1 MLLVRFIN
9 FITRFIFIFI
19 QRVYVFFFNNRGH
32 DNIYMFHKV
41 NDNDNDEY
49 TINTQKFEHFVEKN
63 KNSINS
69 IENLEKSGGIVLSF
83 DDAYEDVYYNV
94 RPILNK
100 YNCVYYVFLCNEF
113 IDKKGYLNVSQ
124 IKELINDGNC
134 VICSHLSNHEIS
146 RFCSED
152 ILENSILRSKEY
164 LYKTFGIDNDYMA
177 FPYGSIYAV
186 SRKNVSIASKYF
198 KYIFSTIPVSYNG
211 SKVFGMY
218 PRINVNNKSYL

>member
-1 MLLVRFIN
+1 MFFRKISDFLIKILYIL
-9 FITRFIFIFI
+9 I
-19 QRVYVFFFNNRGH
+19 QRIYVLFFDNHGKN
-32 DNIYMFHKV
+32 NIYMFHKV
-41 NDNDNDEY
+41 NNNDVDEY
-49 TINTQKFEHFVEKN
+49 TISVQRFELFIEKN
-63 KNSINS
+63 KNIIRS
-69 IENLEKSGGIVLSF
+69 IEDFEINGGIVLSF